1 MKTRLIATVCGV
13 LATTSL
19 GSAADMPVKAPPRAP
34 NQASAPAWNLTV
46 SGEARYYSWQ
56 SDRGFPTRFTPANS
70 GRGSELYVPYAAQL
84 VGSPVDNFKVDL
96 VARGGWVWARQS
108 TAGLTGEVA
117 TTTDTVASWTVT
129 YLGLKGI
136 QPFAAVSTNLP
147 TGRSELLGTAANARM
162 DPDLVDIATFGEGFN
177 VGPTAGFNLPIS
189 STLIMTPSAGYTWR
203 NSYDRE
209 NSLDALDPTLQVP
222 TRINPGNV
230 FTATDSISYQSGQ
243 LAAQIIGSLSLQTP
257 TIENGVPLYRGGARY
272 LVAGTWSYSWPE
284 AGVTT
289 LTASAAHTNRND
301 VLFLGAPALVKEAM
315 NTNSNLYRVGLQ
327 HLIPVGRVTFGPTA
341 SFLYRDHN
349 EYDTTTLQFVPAKDR
364 WAAGALVRIGVT
376 DMLTF
381 NARMERVWT
390 HENEDPAPGN
400 LKFSVLANGFV
411 PAFTIPV
418 ISSTGWQLVIGST
431 GRF

>member
-209 NSLDALDPTLQVP
+209 NSLDALDHPASADPDQSRQCLH
-222 TRINPGNV
+222 RNG
-230 FTATDSISYQSGQ
+230 FDLLSIRP
-243 LAAQIIGSLSLQTP
+243 A
-257 TIENGVPLYRGGARY
+257 GGADHRLPVPANADHRERRSALSGRGALPRRRHVVL
-272 LVAGTWSYSWPE
+272 LVAGSRGDDPYGFGCAHQSKRRALPGSSRARQGSHE
-284 AGVTT
+284 YQFQSIPCRPS
-289 LTASAAHTNRND
+289 ASD
-301 VLFLGAPALVKEAM
+301 P
-315 NTNSNLYRVGLQ
+315 
-327 HLIPVGRVTFGPTA
+327 GRPGHVRATA